1 VPVIAL
7 SQLNRGLEQRPNK
20 RPVMSDLREC
30 VTGETLVVR
39 EDGRRVPIA
48 ELVGSEP
55 AVWAIDDQQRLVRAR
70 SDCVW
75 SKGVRPVHRLAL
87 ASGRMLRATASHRVL
102 TATGWKALGD
112 IGIGER
118 VALARYIPEPA
129 AAPSWPE
136 HELALLGHLIGDG
149 SYPRGQPLR
158 YTTASEE
165 NSEIVRKAALA
176 LGSTVTRHAGR
187 GNWHQLVIAGNG
199 NRWHAAGVSAWLK
212 HLEIH
217 GQRSHDKRVPAGLF
231 ALRNADIATFLRHLW
246 ATDGSITL
254 RKPGTRGSPR
264 VYLATCSR
272 GLADDVAA
280 LLLRFGII
288 ARIRSTQ
295 QASHRPVYSVDVSG
309 SGDQRRFLEHIGA
322 VGPRV
327 VPAAMLREHLQ
338 AIAPN
343 PNVDTLP
350 LAAFSDVRAAMA
362 RRAVSQRAMAAMRGT
377 AYGGASHFAFAPSRE
392 TIASYAKLLD
402 DATLRRWSESDL
414 YWDRV
419 LAVTPEGEAEVFDLT
434 VPGPAS
440 WLADG
445 IVSHNSGAI
454 EHDADVILFIYRD
467 EVYNP
472 DTQDKGVAEIIIGKQ
487 RNGPIG
493 TVRLT
498 FLGEFT
504 RFENF
509 AAQGSY

>member
-30 VTGETLVVR
+30 VTGDTLVVR

-55 AVWAIDDQQRLVRAR
+55 AVWAIDDQQRLVRAH

-75 SKGVRPVHRLAL
+75 SKGVKPVHRLAL
-87 ASGRMLRATASHRVL
+87 ASGRVLRATANHRVL

-118 VALARYIPEPA
+118 VALARHIPEPA
-129 AAPSWPE
+129 SASSWPE

-199 NRWHAAGVSAWLK
+199 NRWHAAGVGAWLK
-212 HLEIH
+212 RLEIH
-217 GQRSHDKRVPAGLF
+217 GQRSHDKRIPAGLF
-231 ALRNADIATFLRHLW
+231 TLSNADVAVFLRHLW

-280 LLLRFGII
+280 LLLRFGIV

-295 QASHRPVYSVDVSG
+295 QASHHPVYSVDVSG
-309 SGDQRRFLEHIGA
+309 SGDQLRFLERIGA

-327 VPAAMLREHLQ
+327 GPAAMLREHLRV
-338 AIAPN
+338 IAPN

-350 LAAFSDVRAAMA
+350 LAAFGDVRAAMA
-362 RRAVSQRAMAAMRGT
+362 RRAVSHRAMAAMRGT
-377 AYGGASHFAFAPSRE
+377 AYGGASHFTFAPSRD
-392 TIASYAKLLD
+392 TIASYARLLD

-419 LAVTPEGEAEVFDLT
+419 LAVTPDGEAEVFDLT

-454 EHDADVILFIYRD
+454 EQDADVILFIYRD

-509 AAQGSY
+509 ATQGSY